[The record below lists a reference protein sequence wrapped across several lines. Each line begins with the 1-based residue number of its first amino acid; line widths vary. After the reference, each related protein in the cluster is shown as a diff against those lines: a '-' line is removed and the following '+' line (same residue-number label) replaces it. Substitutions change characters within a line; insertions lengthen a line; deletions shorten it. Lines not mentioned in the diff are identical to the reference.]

1 MRKIKLLLLAF
12 FALSGVST
20 AFAQNRAALAT
31 DGTTA
36 QYFYNVEAG
45 RFLLGANDWGTR
57 ASGDATKGYLCR
69 FEPNGET
76 FKLADYYNN
85 KWHHLDC
92 QGAEQIWVDG
102 GGEDQSNGEDRGG
115 CGTWGFDPYADGS
128 FIIYNSNVSG
138 YLSFLPSK
146 NDTRLYMSSAFEAQS
161 TWVAVSEDYFKAL
174 TAIPAPAFGEKQ
186 TSVAD
191 LLEGKIFVI
200 QNDAEGKALCFA
212 TGNQELKYEEI
223 ATAYDT
229 PSYMYKIE
237 KAQGE
242 GVTDY
247 YYIRTLKPDGSEYVS
262 PWGGSYLN
270 SQKADGTTCFVLNN
284 KNGEIVN
291 GQDINNGAVWDIQYD
306 ETNGGFTIKNIGTGL
321 YLNDNTPAKYDTP
334 VYWSFIEVTA
344 NKAALSTYIPAATAA
359 IAAYEVVKTNALR
372 DAIHQYGPIAVFGSE
387 TLDAAALAAGVE
399 VLNSAVEDSKAYVA
413 TIKALETYGELAKT
427 LDDAGKAVYDVAA
440 IQAAVDNGTLTEDK
454 SAEIANLFYKAVRS
468 QAPGADMT
476 GAIVNPSF
484 EDGTTN
490 GWRMANAGGTANNG
504 NFWAATGSWF
514 VERWQNSANG
524 GLSDGSM
531 SQEIKDLP
539 DGFYTLTAQMQN
551 VLQATDPATA
561 ETGFFLTANGQK
573 VECTKSGTVTI
584 EDIQPVDGVIT
595 IGAALEGCT
604 GNWVCIDNFQ
614 LTYVKALEIAYTEK
628 PEAGTK
634 LYIYNPAA
642 KVFIGPGAKMSYT
655 EGQEFEVYYKSS
667 DASKNP
673 ATDYPDRGFDEGF
686 YVRFKTTDTGQ
697 DLCLQSKPLMIGG
710 GYAQFVV
717 RPSGEGTWLISHPYP
732 NTGGNYPGWVNDDL
746 ASYQAAYLQVID
758 QALAFNKDQ
767 QNTSAYWQFINQ
779 GMYDSIKAELATG
792 ISYVEKK
799 AAPAKGIFNA
809 AGQQMKSL
817 QKGLN
822 IVDGQKIYVK

>member
-45 RFLLGANDWGTR
+45 GFLIGANNYGTR
-57 ASGDATKGYLCR
+57 ASISSTNGYLSR
-69 FEPNGET
+69 FEANGAT
-76 FKLADYYNN
+76 FKLADKVGNN
-85 KWHHLDC
+85 WNELDC
-92 QGAEQIWVDG
+92 QSADQIWVDG
-102 GGEDQSNGEDRGG
+102 TGRGG
-115 CGTWGFDPYADGS
+115 SGLWTYNVNAADGS
-128 FIIYNSNVSG
+128 FTIGNNNVSG
-138 YLSFLPSK
+138 LLSVVPSK
-146 NDTRLYMSSAFEAQS
+146 NDTRLYMSSDAEAQS

-174 TAIPAPAFGEKQ
+174 TAIPAPTFGEKQ

-191 LLEGKIFVI
+191 VLAGKIFVI

-247 YYIRTLKPDGSEYVS
+247 YYIRTLKPDASEYVS

-270 SQKADGTTCFVLNN
+270 SQPADGNTCFVLS
-284 KNGEIVN
+284 NGANGHTN
-291 GQDINNGAVWDIQYD
+291 GQDLDNGAVWDIQYD
-306 ETNGGFTIKNIGTGL
+306 ATNGGFTIKNVGTGF
-321 YLNDNTPAKYDTP
+321 YLTSNDAAKSETP

-344 NKAALSTYIPAATAA
+344 NKALISTYVPAATAA
-359 IAAYEVVKTNALR
+359 IAAYKVVQTNALK
-372 DAIHQYGPIAVFGSE
+372 DAIDQYGPIAVFGSE
-387 TLDAAALAAGVE
+387 TLDAAALTAGVE
-399 VLNSAVEDSKAYVA
+399 ALTSAVDDSKAYVA
-413 TIKALETYGELAKT
+413 TIKALETYGELAKS

-454 SAEIANLFYKAVRS
+454 SAEIAQLFYQAVRS

-476 GAIVNPSF
+476 AAIINPSF

-490 GWRMANAGGTANNG
+490 GWRVANAGGAANNG

-746 ASYQAAYLQVID
+746 DSYKAAYLQVID

-792 ISYVEKK
+792 ISYVQKK